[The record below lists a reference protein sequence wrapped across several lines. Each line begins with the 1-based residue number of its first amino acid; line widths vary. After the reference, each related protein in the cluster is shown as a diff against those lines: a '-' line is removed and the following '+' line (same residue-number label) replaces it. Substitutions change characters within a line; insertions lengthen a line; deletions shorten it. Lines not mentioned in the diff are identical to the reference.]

1 MKTAIKLVLIDLLI
15 AQIIAPILIMIPC
28 TIYLFVTT
36 GNLDKVTLTQMI
48 MIPAQLA
55 GQIMMGIYLW
65 KAGYISKKK
74 ATWLPVS
81 APYLVCSAIAILTCG
96 FAVSSLMSLLDWIP
110 NIMEQS
116 FNILQSGWGG
126 ILAIAIVGPVLEEL
140 LFRGAITHALLQ
152 QYNPTKAILISALLF
167 GVFHIN
173 PAQILPA
180 FLIGILLA
188 WTYYKTGSLIPCILM
203 HVLNNSLSVYLS
215 IKYPEAENM
224 DDLINGTPYL
234 IVLFGS
240 ILLFI
245 GIILT
250 MNHLTSQAAIKKGSF
265 YFPSFA
271 LNANAYIRICFT
283 IDSKPLLRVG
293 DRCSFSPILSIK

>member
-74 ATWLPVS
+74 TTWSPVS
-81 APYLVCSAIAILTCG
+81 APFLICSGLAILTGG
-96 FAVSSLMSLLDWIP
+96 FLVSALMGLLDWIP

-116 FNILQSGWGG
+116 FDILQSGWGG
-126 ILAIAIVGPVLEEL
+126 ILAIAIIGPVLEEL
-140 LFRGAITHALLQ
+140 LFRGAITKALLQ
-152 QYNPTKAILISALLF
+152 QYNPTKGILISALLF

-188 WTYYKTGSLIPCILM
+188 WTYYKTCILM
-203 HVLNNSLSVYLS
+203 HILNNSLAVYLS

-250 MNHLTSQAAIKKGSF
+250 MNHLTSQKQQ
-265 YFPSFA
+265 
-271 LNANAYIRICFT
+271 
-283 IDSKPLLRVG
+283 
-293 DRCSFSPILSIK
+293 

>member
-1 MKTAIKLVLIDLLI
+1 MGGGGGNAVNHMYKEGIHDVTFVVCNTDNQALV
-15 AQIIAPILIMIPC
+15 
-28 TIYLFVTT
+28 
-36 GNLDKVTLTQMI
+36 
-48 MIPAQLA
+48 
-55 GQIMMGIYLW
+55 
-65 KAGYISKKK
+65 
-74 ATWLPVS
+74 
-81 APYLVCSAIAILTCG
+81 
-96 FAVSSLMSLLDWIP
+96 
-110 NIMEQS
+110 
-116 FNILQSGWGG
+116 
-126 ILAIAIVGPVLEEL
+126 
-140 LFRGAITHALLQ
+140 
-152 QYNPTKAILISALLF
+152 
-167 GVFHIN
+167 N

-250 MNHLTSQAAIKKGSF
+250 MNHLTSQKQQ
-265 YFPSFA
+265 
-271 LNANAYIRICFT
+271 
-283 IDSKPLLRVG
+283 
-293 DRCSFSPILSIK
+293 

>member
-15 AQIIAPILIMIPC
+15 AQIVAPILIMIPC
-28 TIYLFVTT
+28 TIYLLVTT
-36 GNLDKVTLTQMI
+36 GDLDKVALKQMI

-65 KAGYISKKK
+65 KAGYISTQK
-74 ATWLPVS
+74 ATWSLVS
-81 APYLVCSAIAILTCG
+81 APYLICSGLAILTAG
-96 FAVSSLMSLLDWIP
+96 FLVSALMGLLDWIP

-116 FNILQSGWGG
+116 FDILQSGWGG
-126 ILAIAIVGPVLEEL
+126 ILAIAIIGPVLEEL
-140 LFRGAITHALLQ
+140 LFRGAITKALLQ

-203 HVLNNSLSVYLS
+203 HILNNSLAVYLS
-215 IKYPEAENM
+215 IKYPETENM
-224 DDLINGTPYL
+224 DDLISGTPYL
-234 IVLFGS
+234 IIFFS
-240 ILLFI
+240 AIFILA
-245 GIILT
+245 GVILYMQRMT
-250 MNHLTSQAAIKKGSF
+250 
-265 YFPSFA
+265 
-271 LNANAYIRICFT
+271 ANR
-283 IDSKPLLRVG
+283 
-293 DRCSFSPILSIK
+293 

>member
-28 TIYLFVTT
+28 TIYLLVTT
-36 GNLDKVTLTQMI
+36 GDLDKVALTQMI

-116 FNILQSGWGG
+116 FDILQSGWGG
-126 ILAIAIVGPVLEEL
+126 ILAIAIIGPVLEEL
-140 LFRGAITHALLQ
+140 LFRGAITKALLQ
-152 QYNPTKAILISALLF
+152 QYSPTKAILLSALLF

-180 FLIGILLA
+180 FLIGILFA
-188 WTYYKTGSLIPCILM
+188 WTYYKTASLIPCILM
-203 HVLNNSLSVYLS
+203 HILNNSLSVFLS
-215 IKYPEAENM
+215 TKYPEAEKINHVHHAGNSSGIV
-224 DDLINGTPYL
+224 DGAALVLI
-234 IVLFGS
+234 GS
-240 ILLFI
+240 E
-245 GIILT
+245 
-250 MNHLTSQAAIKKGSF
+250 AAGKK
-265 YFPSFA
+265 
-271 LNANAYIRICFT
+271 C
-283 IDSKPLLRVG
+283 
-293 DRCSFSPILSIK
+293 RCRCRCL

>member
-1 MKTAIKLVLIDLLI
+1 MKTAIQLVLIYFGFL
-15 AQIIAPILIMIPC
+15 QILAPMLMVVPC
-28 TIYLFVTT
+28 IIYLLATT
-36 GNLDKVTLTQMI
+36 GAVDKDSLMQMI
-48 MIPAQLA
+48 IIPAQMTGILL
-55 GQIMMGIYLW
+55 MVIYLW
-65 KAGYISKKK
+65 KAGYISKEKT
-74 ATWLPVS
+74 TWS
-81 APYLVCSAIAILTCG
+81 
-96 FAVSSLMSLLDWIP
+96 AVSPSYLGLSVVSLLSCSWLVSTLISHMEWLP
-110 NIMEQS
+110 NIMEQT
-116 FNILQSGWGG
+116 FDILQSGWGG
-126 ILAIAIVGPVLEEL
+126 ILAIAVAGPVLEEL
-140 LFRGAITHALLQ
+140 LFRGAITKALLK
-152 QYNPTKAILISALLF
+152 QYDPAKAILISALLF

-250 MNHLTSQAAIKKGSF
+250 MNHLTSQKQQ
-265 YFPSFA
+265 
-271 LNANAYIRICFT
+271 
-283 IDSKPLLRVG
+283 
-293 DRCSFSPILSIK
+293 

>member
-15 AQIIAPILIMIPC
+15 AQIVAPILIMIPC

-65 KAGYISKKK
+65 KAGYISKKR

-81 APYLVCSAIAILTCG
+81 ASYLVCSAIAILTCG

-152 QYNPTKAILISALLF
+152 QYNPTKSNSDFRTSVRCLSYKSRPDPSGISDRYPVGMDLLQNRQSDTLYTHACTKQLI
-167 GVFHIN
+167 V
-173 PAQILPA
+173 
-180 FLIGILLA
+180 
-188 WTYYKTGSLIPCILM
+188 
-203 HVLNNSLSVYLS
+203 SLS
-215 IKYPEAENM
+215 
-224 DDLINGTPYL
+224 
-234 IVLFGS
+234 
-240 ILLFI
+240 
-245 GIILT
+245 
-250 MNHLTSQAAIKKGSF
+250 
-265 YFPSFA
+265 
-271 LNANAYIRICFT
+271 
-283 IDSKPLLRVG
+283 
-293 DRCSFSPILSIK
+293 

>member
-1 MKTAIKLVLIDLLI
+1 MKTAIKLILIDLLI
-15 AQIIAPILIMIPC
+15 AQIVAPILIMIPC
-28 TIYLFVTT
+28 TIYLLVTT
-36 GNLDKVTLTQMI
+36 GDLDKVALTQMI

-74 ATWLPVS
+74 ATWSPVS
-81 APYLVCSAIAILTCG
+81 VPFLICSGLAILTAG
-96 FAVSSLMSLLDWIP
+96 FLVSALMGLLDWIR

-116 FNILQSGWGG
+116 FD
-126 ILAIAIVGPVLEEL
+126 ILAIAIIGPVLEEI
-140 LFRGAITHALLQ
+140 LFRGAITRALLQ

-224 DDLINGTPYL
+224 DDLINGSPYL
-234 IVLFGS
+234 VTLVGS
-240 ILLFI
+240 ILLLI
-245 GIILT
+245 CTILT
-250 MNHLTSQAAIKKGSF
+250 MNNLTSRKQ
-265 YFPSFA
+265 P
-271 LNANAYIRICFT
+271 
-283 IDSKPLLRVG
+283 
-293 DRCSFSPILSIK
+293 

>member
-1 MKTAIKLVLIDLLI
+1 MKTAIKLILIDLLI
-15 AQIIAPILIMIPC
+15 AQIVAPILITIPC
-28 TIYLFVTT
+28 TLYLLVTT
-36 GNLDKVTLTQMI
+36 GDLDKVALTQMI

-65 KAGYISKKK
+65 KAGYISTQK

-81 APYLVCSAIAILTCG
+81 APFLICSGLAILTAG
-96 FAVSSLMSLLDWIP
+96 FLVSALMGLLDWIP

-116 FNILQSGWGG
+116 FDILQSGWGG
-126 ILAIAIVGPVLEEL
+126 ILAIAIIGPVLEEI
-140 LFRGAITHALLQ
+140 LFRGAITKALLQ

-203 HVLNNSLSVYLS
+203 HVLNNSLSLSLS
-215 IKYPEAENM
+215 IKYPKMCDGKKA
-224 DDLINGTPYL
+224 LCTP
-234 IVLFGS
+234 
-240 ILLFI
+240 
-245 GIILT
+245 
-250 MNHLTSQAAIKKGSF
+250 
-265 YFPSFA
+265 
-271 LNANAYIRICFT
+271 R
-283 IDSKPLLRVG
+283 PLWG
-293 DRCSFSPILSIK
+293 ILSLFCFKCQCIHSYLFHHRQQTIATRWRQMLFQPDLVYKIKICIQDFIRSMS